1 MREISRPPSAAEL
14 RAGRKMWG
22 SMPTV
27 ALSVEYTP
35 AKPKMRIISGKK
47 VVKGT
52 LRFVCKIGLP
62 FGGGELEIADVMVF
76 SSPGK
81 SWASLPSKPVL
92 DSGVHETDENGKKA
106 YAPFIEWSSKELR
119 DRFSAAVVE
128 LVQAAHPDALDGAP
142 T

>member
-1 MREISRPPSAAEL
+1 MIPRRPSPTEIRTGS
-14 RAGRKMWG
+14 KMWG
-22 SMPTV
+22 SRPAV
-27 ALSVEYTP
+27 REGAESPP

-76 SSPGK
+76 CSDGER
-81 SWASLPSKPVL
+81 WANLPSKPIL
-92 DSGVHETDENGKKA
+92 DQDGVHKTDANGKKA
-106 YAPFIEWSSKELR
+106 YAPFLAWSSKELR

-128 LVQAAHPDALDGAP
+128 LVRGQYPEALDP
-142 T
+142 L